1 MSQVIKTNA
10 ADVRFEGVSKI
21 YGKDAVA
28 VGDIDLTVEKAGT
41 LVTLLELHQA
51 AERRQPSG

>member
-10 ADVRFEGVSKI
+10 ADVRFESVSKI

-28 VGDIDLTVEKAGT
+28 VGDIDLTVEAGT
-41 LVTLLELHQA
+41 LVTPSGHQA
-51 AERRQPSG
+51 VEKQRLSG